1 VSVFLG
7 VRSVTEV
14 GTVKK
19 HVLASAIYACLI
31 PVAAFA
37 HHGTGI
43 AYDNSKPTVIF
54 GIVKEFSWTNPHA
67 HLILEVK
74 DAKGQLSEY
83 AVEMN
88 SPGVML
94 RQGWTRKQFS
104 VGDQVQITVYP
115 SKVGTPVG
123 SCIGT
128 CKVTINGVDRTPKAE
143 IREGL

>member
-1 VSVFLG
+1 
-7 VRSVTEV
+7 
-14 GTVKK
+14 VKK
-19 HVLASAIYACLI
+19 HVLVATMFACLI
-31 PVAAFA
+31 AAAAFA

-43 AYDNSKPTVIF
+43 AYDNTKPTVVS
-54 GIVKEFSWTNPHA
+54 GLVKEFSWTNPHA

-74 DAKGQLSEY
+74 DAKGQASEY

-88 SPGVML
+88 SPGVMQ
-94 RQGWTRKQFS
+94 RQGWTRKQFN

-115 SKVGTPVG
+115 AKVGTPIG

-143 IREGL
+143 VREGL

>member
-1 VSVFLG
+1 M
-7 VRSVTEV
+7 
-14 GTVKK
+14 KK
-19 HVLASAIYACLI
+19 HVFVPMMCACLI
-31 PVAAFA
+31 AVPASG

-43 AYDNSKPTVIF
+43 AYDSTKPTVVS

-67 HLILEVK
+67 HLILDVK
-74 DAKGQLSEY
+74 DAGGQASEY

-88 SPGVML
+88 SPGVMQ
-94 RQGWTRKQFS
+94 RQGWTRRQFRS
-104 VGDQVQITVYP
+104 GDQVQITVYP
-115 SKVGTPVG
+115 SKAGTPVG